1 MLSLHYFCGGWVG
14 GWMGGW
20 LENWRVMLSNVEVEV
35 ELGNR
40 ILKVKHQLVRV

>member
-14 GWMGGW
+14 GWMGEG